1 MKHPGTSG
9 GYSDKKG
16 NQYELIWA
24 VEYALKCIQDERRSI
39 TYEDL
44 DPDLAEGSEFT
55 YVDEHD
61 STHVFQVKRLA
72 LGIVADDDVAVFFGR
87 FEPSLIAHHVLE
99 GHIAL
104 LAKRTW
110 RGLNAVSYTH
120 L

>member
-61 STHVFQVKRLA
+61 STHVFQVKRQKDTSDKWTIDSLERKRIFKA
-72 LGIVADDDVAVFFGR
+72 ARSHVA
-87 FEPSLIAHHVLE
+87 
-99 GHIAL
+99 
-104 LAKRTW
+104 AKRQ
-110 RGLNAVSYTH
+110 YH
-120 L
+120 LGP